1 MSAVGLDTVVLGA
14 IQGLTYGALAL
25 GLVLVF
31 RAQRFVNFAQANI
44 GVVSSVLLGK
54 LVVDEGVPYLVALPI
69 AVLAGVLLAV
79 ALERFIIRR
88 LFASSR
94 LVLMVASI
102 FLSQLLLVP
111 RIVESWNASP
121 TYLVNNGYPVPFRS
135 TFTVGLL
142 VLHTPELLT
151 IIVVPLL
158 ALGLAAFLR
167 FSPYGQAIRAAAD
180 NPEAARL
187 AGISVKRMST
197 LVWVIAGLLS
207 AIAAILMAPQQGV
220 YVLGGSGATILVR
233 ALAAGLIGRMTS
245 LPIAFVAGIG
255 IGVTEAITFAV
266 IPVGGTVELVIFI
279 IVMGALLLRS
289 RELSRATRDSSADI
303 SFGSEPP
310 ALPSRIAALPAVRL
324 LRGVPVLLSA
334 GLAVALPFL
343 PLAGFNTN
351 AKTFL
356 LTGVTVVTLVGI
368 SLCVLSGWGGQ
379 VSLGQ
384 YAFVGVGAYAAVRL
398 TELLSLPPA
407 VVLPLAGL
415 IGAGVAVLVG
425 LPAIRI
431 QGLFLAVSTL
441 AFGVVAGGFAF
452 QQRYI
457 VGDVGSV
464 FLPRPSYLQKDRS
477 VYYLGLGLVFLA
489 CVLVT
494 NFRRS
499 AAGRML
505 IAVKDNDKAA
515 RSHGITATGTRL
527 TSFALSG
534 FLCACAGV
542 VFAYSYQRFNS
553 TYFLPDSSFAM
564 VTMTIIGGQGSIL
577 GAILGPLFV
586 FGIPVVLYGAEP
598 NSLVPLIVGAGGGL
612 IILMFFPRGLAG
624 LVFDLRDFLIK
635 RLVPNLTTSVDRVQ
649 RPRLRDVLNA
659 ALGRDP
665 VTTDPTDVVV
675 AGDEP
680 TSDRAGSNGRL
691 PEPARRLV
699 SVGSE
704 EDR

>member
-1 MSAVGLDTVVLGA
+1 MNAVSLDTVVLGA
-14 IQGLTYGALAL
+14 IQGLTYGALAI

-44 GVVSSVLLGK
+44 GVISSVLLGK
-54 LVVDEGVPYLVALPI
+54 LVMDEGVPYLLALPVAL
-69 AVLAGVLLAV
+69 AAGTALALT
-79 ALERFIIRR
+79 LERLVIRR
-88 LFASSR
+88 LFRSPR
-94 LVLMVASI
+94 LVLMVATI

-111 RIVESWNASP
+111 RIIHSWNASP
-121 TYLVNNGYPVPFRS
+121 TQIMQSGYPVPFRS
-135 TFTVGLL
+135 TFRVGSL

-151 IIVVPLL
+151 IVVVPLL
-158 ALGLAAFLR
+158 ALGLAGFLR
-167 FSPYGQAIRAAAD
+167 FSPYGQAIRAAAE

-197 LVWVIAGLLS
+197 LVWLIAGLLS
-207 AIAAILMAPQQGV
+207 AVAAILNAPQQGV
-220 YVLGGSGATILVR
+220 YVIGGSGATILVR

-245 LPIAFVAGIG
+245 LPTAFGAGIG
-255 IGVTEAITFAV
+255 IGVVEAITFALV
-266 IPVGGTVELVIFI
+266 PVGGTVELVIFV
-279 IVMGALLLRS
+279 IVMGALLLRA
-289 RELSRATRDSSADI
+289 RELSRATRDSSADLQ
-303 SFGSEPP
+303 FGSEPP

-324 LRGVPVLLSA
+324 LRGAPVLLSA
-334 GLAVALPFL
+334 GLAIALPFL
-343 PLAGFNTN
+343 PVAGFNTN

-356 LTGVTVVTLVGI
+356 LTGVTVVCLVGI

-384 YAFVGVGAYAAVRL
+384 YALVGVGAYSAVRL
-398 TELLSLPPA
+398 TGLFHLPP
-407 VVLPLAGL
+407 VWVLPLAGL
-415 IGAGVAVLVG
+415 IGAGTAVLVG

-452 QQRYI
+452 QQQFLI
-457 VGDVGSV
+457 GDVGSV
-464 FLPRPSYLQKDRS
+464 FLERPSYLHRDRA

-564 VTMTIIGGQGSIL
+564 VTMSIIGGQGSIL

-598 NSLVPLIVGAGGGL
+598 NSLLPLIVGAGGGL
-612 IILMFFPRGLAG
+612 MILMFFPRGLAG
-624 LVFDLRDFLIK
+624 LVFDLRDLLI
-635 RLVPNLTTSVDRVQ
+635 RCLVADAGPSRSAVS
-649 RPRLRDVLNA
+649 RPHVGELLRA
-659 ALGRDP
+659 ALGRDTP
-665 VTTDPTDVVV
+665 APPEPSGGVPRQPSR
-675 AGDEP
+675 GSEDEP
-680 TSDRAGSNGRL
+680 TARL
-691 PEPARRLV
+691 LTGTP
-699 SVGSE
+699 VGQ
-704 EDR
+704 DLR